1 MIEFLTKL
9 QGVNDNLI
17 FVDQSLYPDLNILV
31 QFEEPPKKVRD
42 TIVIKNAVIEMD
54 NGVENLVDIVKKMF
68 VEKFKVENLDEN
80 SSSITSLN
88 HKTQNIPLPITSR
101 GVFFF

>member
-42 TIVIKNAVIEMD
+42 TIVIKNAVIEMA
-54 NGVENLVDIVKKMF
+54 NGVENLVYVIKKMF
-68 VEKFKVENLDEN
+68 TEKFKVENLDEKLKFN
-80 SSSITSLN
+80 Y
-88 HKTQNIPLPITSR
+88 
-101 GVFFF
+101 FFES

>member
-1 MIEFLTKL
+1 MIDLNKPTIYKNIHEGMIEFLKKL

-31 QFEEPPKKVRD
+31 QFEEPPKKVCD

-54 NGVENLVDIVKKMF
+54 NGVENLVDVIKKMF
-68 VEKFKVENLDEN
+68 TEKFKVENLDEKLKFN
-80 SSSITSLN
+80 Y
-88 HKTQNIPLPITSR
+88 
-101 GVFFF
+101 FFES

>member
-54 NGVENLVDIVKKMF
+54 NGVENLVDVVKKMF
-68 VEKFKVENLDEN
+68 VEKFKVENLDEKLKFN
-80 SSSITSLN
+80 Y
-88 HKTQNIPLPITSR
+88 
-101 GVFFF
+101 FFES

>member
-1 MIEFLTKL
+1 MIDLNKPTIYKNIHEGMIEFLKKL

-54 NGVENLVDIVKKMF
+54 NGVENLVDVIKKMF
-68 VEKFKVENLDEN
+68 TEKFKVENLDEKLKFN
-80 SSSITSLN
+80 Y
-88 HKTQNIPLPITSR
+88 
-101 GVFFF
+101 FFES